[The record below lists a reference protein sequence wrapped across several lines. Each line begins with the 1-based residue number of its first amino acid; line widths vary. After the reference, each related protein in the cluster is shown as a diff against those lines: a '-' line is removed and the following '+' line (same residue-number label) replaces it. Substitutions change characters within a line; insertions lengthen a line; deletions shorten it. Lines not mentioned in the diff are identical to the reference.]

1 MSTIN
6 HVSGRKYRILKDA
19 VNKVWDEI
27 SFVNDAQD
35 TYALDGMTVEQKIGD
50 VKGLVTARSDQAGY
64 VLDSRYCAA
73 QPVTLSAT
81 LVQGQTTLTFT
92 NTAISVAAKT
102 EIFTN
107 VWGVGPSNVVQSGT
121 TLTLTFPAQEN
132 DVTVKVQL
140 SAF

>member
-19 VNKVWDEI
+19 VNKIWDEI

-35 TYALDGMTVEQKIGD
+35 TIAADGMTVEQKVGGI
-50 VKGLVTARSDQAGY
+50 KGIVTSRSDQAGY

-73 QPVTLSAT
+73 TPVTLSAT

-92 NTAISVAAKT
+92 NSAINVNAKI
-102 EIFTN
+102 EVFTN
-107 VWGVGPSNVVQSGT
+107 TYGVSPTNMAQSGT
-121 TLTLTFPAQEN
+121 TLTLTFPAQSA
-132 DVTVKVQL
+132 DVSVKVQI
-140 SAF
+140 SSF